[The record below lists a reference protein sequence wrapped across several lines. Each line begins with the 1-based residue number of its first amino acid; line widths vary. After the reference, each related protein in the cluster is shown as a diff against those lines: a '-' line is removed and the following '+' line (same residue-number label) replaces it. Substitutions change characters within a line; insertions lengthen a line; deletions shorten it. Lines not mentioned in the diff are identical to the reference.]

1 MSELSELH
9 PELVP
14 ANLPAAGVWAKRLGT
29 RHYLAGNENGVSVEV
44 GGEGNFTPGELMKIA
59 LLTCQTLSADHR
71 IARELGQD
79 GQLTAVATA
88 VKNDAEERYESFVV
102 DIDAALAGLDEDQ
115 LAKLRERVDV
125 AINRYCT
132 VGHTVEHGAHVTTR
146 LNGTPIA

>member
-1 MSELSELH
+1 MSELH

-29 RHYLAGNENGVSVEV
+29 RHYLAGNEAGVSVEI
-44 GGEGNFTPGELMKIA
+44 GGEGNFTPGELMTIA

-71 IARELGQD
+71 IARELGEN
-79 GQLTAVATA
+79 GQLTAVAAT
-88 VKNDAEERYESFVV
+88 VKNEAEERYESFTV

-125 AINRYCT
+125 AIDRYCT

>member
-1 MSELSELH
+1 MSELH

-79 GQLTAVATA
+79 GQPTA

-102 DIDAALAGLDEDQ
+102 DIDAALAGLDENQ

-125 AINRYCT
+125 AIDRYCT
-132 VGHTVEHGAHVTTR
+132 VGHTVEHGAPVTTR

>member
-1 MSELSELH
+1 MSELH

-29 RHYLAGNENGVSVEV
+29 RHYMAGNEAGVSVEI

-71 IARELGQD
+71 IARELGEN
-79 GQLTAVATA
+79 GQLTAVAAT
-88 VKNDAEERYESFVV
+88 VKNEAEERYESFTV

-125 AINRYCT
+125 AIDRYCT

>member
-1 MSELSELH
+1 MSELH

-29 RHYLAGNENGVSVEV
+29 RHYLAGNEAGVSVEI

-71 IARELGQD
+71 IARELGEN
-79 GQLTAVATA
+79 GQLTAVAAT
-88 VKNDAEERYESFVV
+88 VKNEAEERYESFTV

-125 AINRYCT
+125 SIDRYCT

>member
-1 MSELSELH
+1 MNYTLNLSI
-9 PELVP
+9 
-14 ANLPAAGVWAKRLGT
+14 
-29 RHYLAGNENGVSVEV
+29 

-102 DIDAALAGLDEDQ
+102 DIDAALAGLDENQ

-125 AINRYCT
+125 AIDRYCT
-132 VGHTVEHGAHVTTR
+132 VGHTVEHGAPVTTR

>member
-1 MSELSELH
+1 MSELH

-29 RHYLAGNENGVSVEV
+29 RHYLAGNEAGVSVEI

-71 IARELGQD
+71 IARELGEN
-79 GQLTAVATA
+79 GQLTAVAAT
-88 VKNDAEERYESFVV
+88 VKNEAEERYESFTV

-125 AINRYCT
+125 AIDRYCT
-132 VGHTVEHGAHVTTR
+132 VGHTAEHGAHVTTR

>member
-1 MSELSELH
+1 MNELH

-29 RHYLAGNENGVSVEV
+29 RHYLAGNEAGVSVEI

-71 IARELGQD
+71 IARELGEN
-79 GQLTAVATA
+79 GQLTAVAAT
-88 VKNDAEERYESFVV
+88 VKNEAEERYESFTV

-125 AINRYCT
+125 AIDRYCT

>member
-1 MSELSELH
+1 
-9 PELVP
+9 
-14 ANLPAAGVWAKRLGT
+14 
-29 RHYLAGNENGVSVEV
+29 
-44 GGEGNFTPGELMKIA
+44 MKIA

-71 IARELGQD
+71 IARELGEN
-79 GQLTAVATA
+79 GQLTAVAAT
-88 VKNDAEERYESFVV
+88 VKNEAEERYESFTV

-125 AINRYCT
+125 AIDRYCT

>member
-1 MSELSELH
+1 MSELH

-102 DIDAALAGLDEDQ
+102 DIDAALTGLDENQ

-125 AINRYCT
+125 AIDRYCT
-132 VGHTVEHGAHVTTR
+132 VGHTVEHGAPVTTR

>member
-1 MSELSELH
+1 MSEIH

-29 RHYLAGNENGVSVEV
+29 RHYLAGNEAGVSVEI

-71 IARELGQD
+71 IARELGEN
-79 GQLTAVATA
+79 GQLTAVAAT
-88 VKNDAEERYESFVV
+88 VKNEAEERYESFTV

-125 AINRYCT
+125 AIDRYCT
-132 VGHTVEHGAHVTTR
+132 VGHTVEHGAPVTTR

>member
-1 MSELSELH
+1 MSELH

-29 RHYLAGNENGVSVEV
+29 RHYLAGNEAGVSVEI

-71 IARELGQD
+71 IARELGEN
-79 GQLTAVATA
+79 GQLTAVAAT
-88 VKNDAEERYESFVV
+88 VKNEAEERYESFTV

-125 AINRYCT
+125 AIDRYCT
-132 VGHTVEHGAHVTTR
+132 VGHTVEHGAPVTTR

>member
-1 MSELSELH
+1 MSELH

-14 ANLPAAGVWAKRLGT
+14 ANLPTAGVWAKRLGT
-29 RHYLAGNENGVSVEV
+29 RHYLAGNENGVSVEI

-102 DIDAALAGLDEDQ
+102 DIDAALAGLDENQ

-125 AINRYCT
+125 AIDRYCT
-132 VGHTVEHGAHVTTR
+132 VGHTVEHGAPVTTR

>member
-1 MSELSELH
+1 MSELH
-9 PELVP
+9 PELVL

-29 RHYLAGNENGVSVEV
+29 RHYLAGNEAGVSVEI

-71 IARELGQD
+71 ITRELGEN
-79 GQLTAVATA
+79 GQLTAVAAT
-88 VKNDAEERYESFVV
+88 VKNEAEERYESFVV

>member
-1 MSELSELH
+1 MSELH

-14 ANLPAAGVWAKRLGT
+14 ATLPAAGVWAKRLGT
-29 RHYLAGNENGVSVEV
+29 RHYLAGNEAGVSVEI
-44 GGEGNFTPGELMKIA
+44 GGEGNFTRGELMKIA

-71 IARELGQD
+71 IARELGED
-79 GQLTAVATA
+79 GQLTAVAAT
-88 VKNDAEERYESFVV
+88 VKNEAEERYESFTV

-125 AINRYCT
+125 AIDRYCT

>member
-1 MSELSELH
+1 MSELH

-29 RHYLAGNENGVSVEV
+29 RHYLAGNEAGVSVEI

-71 IARELGQD
+71 IARELGEN
-79 GQLTAVATA
+79 GQLTALAAT
-88 VKNDAEERYESFVV
+88 VKNEAEERYESFTV

-125 AINRYCT
+125 AIDRYCT

>member
-1 MSELSELH
+1 MSELH

-29 RHYLAGNENGVSVEV
+29 RHYLAGNEAGVSVEI
-44 GGEGNFTPGELMKIA
+44 GGEGNFTPGELLKIA

-71 IARELGQD
+71 IARELGEN
-79 GQLTAVATA
+79 GQLTAVAAT
-88 VKNDAEERYESFVV
+88 VKNEAEERYESFTV

-125 AINRYCT
+125 AIDRYCT